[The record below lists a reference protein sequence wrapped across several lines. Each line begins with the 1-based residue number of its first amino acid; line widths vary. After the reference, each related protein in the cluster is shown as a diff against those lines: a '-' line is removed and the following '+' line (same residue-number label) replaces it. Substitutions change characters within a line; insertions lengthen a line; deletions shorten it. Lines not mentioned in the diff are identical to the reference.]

1 MTGTSTQEAVSFTP
15 DRLERFKRTVAKYE
29 QPASALL
36 PTLWLAQEQWGH
48 ISQPVLRYVAGLL
61 EMSEVQVT
69 EVVSFYFMFRKK
81 DMGKYCLQVC
91 NNITCTM
98 MGSEKVMEVIREE
111 LGIGVG
117 EVTPDGAFSCMSVQ
131 CLGSCDTAPV
141 VQVNDDYFENQEAE
155 AFRKLLRRWKAG
167 EKPTLAARSVDSVG
181 GDRA

>member
-1 MTGTSTQEAVSFTP
+1 MTTTQEKIAFTP
-15 DRLERFKRTVAKYE
+15 DRLERFQRTLAKYE

-36 PTLWLAQEQWGH
+36 PTLWLAQEQWGF
-48 ISQPVLRYVAGLL
+48 IGPPVLRYVAGLL
-61 EMSEVQVT
+61 GMTEVQVT
-69 EVVSFYFMFRKK
+69 EVVSFYFMFKKK

-117 EVTPDGAFSCMSVQ
+117 EVTADGQFSCLSVQ

-141 VQVNDDYFENQEAE
+141 VQVNEDYFENQNAE
-155 AFRKLLRRWKAG
+155 AFRALLRRWKAG
-167 EKPTLAARSVDSVG
+167 EKPTLPGRSEHHAT
-181 GDRA
+181 GDRE